1 MEAYLGLRV
10 IRKEV
15 EDVVDKIDKDILAL
29 EEKRKCIIAAKSTK
43 SSITEECFREA
54 LRSIVK
60 RVPYSSFKSISI
72 GCKLPNG
79 YFSNT
84 RPQIEFYPSVI

>member
-15 EDVVDKIDKDILAL
+15 EDVDKIDKDILAL
-29 EEKRKCIIAAKSTK
+29 EEKRKRIIVAKSTK

-54 LRSIVK
+54 LLLK
-60 RVPYSSFKSISI
+60 H
-72 GCKLPNG
+72 CKAGTL
-79 YFSNT
+79 F
-84 RPQIEFYPSVI
+84 FF